1 MTARLVSLVAA
12 HPWVRSA
19 YWDANR
25 EAIVVHPAASALA
38 VRPAPGALLTEHLEH
53 WRHVYSYVYAAA
65 DQRHGDDLDLS
76 GWRASDTGAPFDRAH
91 MLDWIDHAVRLV
103 LRGDPETVL
112 EVGCGSGLLAHR
124 IHPHTR
130 GYVGLDPAEPAVE
143 RLRAQ
148 ALPGVRVVHAGAH
161 QLTATPVVDALR
173 SVGAVAPERIVF
185 NSVTQCFPDAAYLT
199 AVLEDALDLVAPG
212 GAVVVGDIR
221 NLASAAAFAHWVE
234 AARHPDATAQD
245 LARRAAARL
254 SAEEELLCDPRFFAC
269 LAGKHER
276 VVRVA
281 CHAKPFAAD
290 TELTRYRYDIVLTV
304 DAPEPATTRT
314 VAWHELPGSASGSWP
329 AALAT
334 ALREPSVLV
343 TGIPN
348 ALLDRENRAA
358 ATPAQLAAAI
368 PPDAAVLLDS
378 ADGCVLAAGRPEQHV
393 GVEAV
398 DDSAVARLCTDPL
411 DRFVRLRLPEVLA
424 DHLEEQS
431 LVASV
436 PAIVVAEESVVL

>member
-25 EAIVVHPAASALA
+25 EAIVVYPADSALA
-38 VRPAPGALLTEHLEH
+38 VRPVPGPLLSEHLEH

-65 DQRHGDDLDLS
+65 EQRHGDDLDLS

-91 MLDWIDHAVRLV
+91 MLEWIDHAVRLV
-103 LRGDPETVL
+103 LRGGPETVL

-124 IHPHTR
+124 IHPRTR

-148 ALPGVRVVHAGAH
+148 ALPGVRVVHAAAH
-161 QLTATPVVDALR
+161 QLTAAPVVEALR
-173 SVGAVAPERIVF
+173 SVGAAAPDRIVF

-221 NLASAAAFAHWVE
+221 NLASAAEFAHWIE
-234 AARHPDATAQD
+234 AARHPDATAAE
-245 LARRAAARL
+245 LARRATARL
-254 SAEEELLCDPRFFAC
+254 SAEEELLCDPRFFAR

-276 VVRVA
+276 MVRVA
-281 CHAKPFAAD
+281 CHAKPIGAD
-290 TELTRYRYDIVLTV
+290 TELTRYRYDVVLTV
-304 DAPEPATTRT
+304 DAPEPATTRNM
-314 VAWHELPGSASGSWP
+314 AWDQLPGSANGSWP

-334 ALREPSVLV
+334 ALRDPAVLV
-343 TGIPN
+343 AAIPN
-348 ALLDRENRAA
+348 ALLDKENPAA
-358 ATPAQLAAAI
+358 VTPAQLAAVI
-368 PPDAAVLLDS
+368 PPDAAVLLYS
-378 ADGCVLAAGRPEQHV
+378 ADGRVLAAGRPEQHA

-398 DDSAVARLCTDPL
+398 DDSGAAELCTNPL
-411 DRFVRLRLPEVLA
+411 ARFVRLRLPEILA

-431 LVASV
+431 LIASV
-436 PAIVVAEESVVL
+436 PAIVVAEESVAP